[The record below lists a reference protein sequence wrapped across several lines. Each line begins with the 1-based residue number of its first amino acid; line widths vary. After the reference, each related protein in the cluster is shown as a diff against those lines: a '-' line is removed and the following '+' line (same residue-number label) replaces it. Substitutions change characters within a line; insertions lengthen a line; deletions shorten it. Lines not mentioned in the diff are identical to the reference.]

1 MRTRLG
7 RLAAALGAVVAL
19 AVGGSAFALAG
30 SGSPSK
36 GSTAQRQHVAR
47 SHAAARQHARGVVL
61 RKSSED
67 PSPGEQRGENESSS
81 SDSDNDAAA
90 QAAACQKAGID
101 PNGDHVQY
109 DDQTGSCSLDT
120 GGNNGP

>member
-47 SHAAARQHARGVVL
+47 SHTAARRHARGTVL

-67 PSPGEQRGENESSS
+67 PSPGKQRGENEAS
-81 SDSDNDAAA
+81 SDSDNDTAA

-101 PNGDHVQY
+101 PTGDNVQY

>member
-7 RLAAALGAVVAL
+7 RLAAALGAVVAF

-30 SGSPSK
+30 SSSPSK
-36 GSTAQRQHVAR
+36 GSTAQRQHVTR
-47 SHAAARQHARGVVL
+47 SHAAVRQHARASVL

-67 PSPGEQRGENESSS
+67 PSPSEQRSENESSS
-81 SDSDNDAAA
+81 NSDNDAAA

-101 PNGDHVQY
+101 PNGDNVQY
-109 DDQTGSCSLDT
+109 EDQTGSCSLDT